1 MSKLSSEWQYVI
13 FIEYCH
19 SEFNV
24 DMKSVNPYICSYDT
38 KVAVLCVWVFFF
50 YFFIIIIFFA
60 LPASS
65 LWVKITF
72 MFTLK

>member
-38 KVAVLCVWVFFF
+38 KVAVLCVCVFFLF
-50 YFFIIIIFFA
+50 FYYFFFFFA
-60 LPASS
+60 PPASS

-72 MFTLK
+72 MCTLK